1 MNLQCGHNA
10 DCDLDTICPKCGRSF
25 LPNLYI
31 PYLTIL
37 GVLLVFYYLRP
48 TSFINLLTPL
58 FWFFSWFLI
67 GSILRNR
74 VNELS
79 KALMIIIPT
88 MIIWAIANRGLPQY
102 LEGIKEILFV
112 ISSVFL
118 FIPIFSSIGL
128 GFQDA
133 VHFNGINKGS
143 YWIVI
148 SIFVS
153 IGITLLYF
161 IFPSIVAICQVEELS
176 IVFQNIYEYLKLIY
190 KYRSAF
196 VAIVLGLVA
205 AISISISLVRELK
218 VKSFSV
224 PNSINENQTNLSLLS
239 IIIISIGDLAKI
251 FTEAIRT
258 AGDLARQILVIIFE
272 EVFVLFKDT
281 FLRTIL
287 IFLRLIRVTFI
298 VVSSIL
304 LFGAIVSIVDFVDV
318 LWKSGDFWTTS
329 FGGWSEFLLSCII
342 FGVIIWLILMLTY
355 KKWREFN
362 SQPISLRRTFFSFF
376 GSKRDVLVAYRSITI
391 SIFMYMF
398 FFSLAFLGAWLIIN
412 PVQYLFGLEFPSPI
426 GFLFTVSVGL
436 IVIFGTI
443 KLIFK

>member
-1 MNLQCGHNA
+1 MNLQCGHYA

-25 LPNLYI
+25 LSKLYI

-48 TSFINLLTPL
+48 TSFVNLLTPL
-58 FWFFSWFLI
+58 FWIFSWFLI

-74 VNELS
+74 ASELL

-88 MIIWAIANRGLPQY
+88 MIIWAITNRSLPSY

-112 ISSVFL
+112 ISTIFL
-118 FIPIFSSIGL
+118 FIPILSSIGL
-128 GFQDA
+128 GFKDA
-133 VHFNGINKGS
+133 VHYNGINKGS

-148 SIFVS
+148 SIFLS

-161 IFPSIVAICQVEELS
+161 VFPSIVSICQIEALTL
-176 IVFQNIYEYLKLIY
+176 VFQNTYDYLELIY

-205 AISISISLVRELK
+205 AISISISLARELK
-218 VKSFSV
+218 VKSFNI
-224 PNSINENQTNLSLLS
+224 PNSINEDSLSPFL
-239 IIIISIGDLAKI
+239 IIIKSIENLAKI
-251 FTEAIRT
+251 FAEAIKT

-272 EVFVLFKDT
+272 EIFVLIKDT
-281 FLRTIL
+281 ILRTIL
-287 IFLRLIRVTFI
+287 ILLRLIRVTFI

-304 LFGAIVSIVDFVDV
+304 LLGVIVSIVDFVDV
-318 LWKSGDFWTTS
+318 LWNSGDFWTTS
-329 FGGWSEFLLSCII
+329 ISGWLEFLLSCFI
-342 FGVIIWLILMLTY
+342 FSVIIWVILMLTY

-362 SQPISLRRTFFSFF
+362 GQSISFRRAFFSLF

-398 FFSLAFLGAWLIIN
+398 FFSLTFLGAWLIIN
-412 PVQYLFGLEFPSPI
+412 PVHYLFGLEFPNPI
-426 GFLFTVSVGL
+426 GFLFTFSVGL

>member
-25 LPNLYI
+25 LQKLYI
-31 PYLTIL
+31 PYLTFL

-58 FWFFSWFLI
+58 FCIFSWFLI

-79 KALMIIIPT
+79 KSLMIIIPT
-88 MIIWAIANRGLPQY
+88 MIVVAIAKNDLPQY
-102 LEGIKEILFV
+102 LESIKNILF
-112 ISSVFL
+112 ILSFVFL
-118 FIPIFSSIGL
+118 SIPILSSIRL

-133 VHFNGINKGS
+133 VHYNGINRGS
-143 YWIVI
+143 YWIVF

-161 IFPSIVAICQVEELS
+161 IFPYIIAIIQIEALT
-176 IVFQNIYEYLKLIY
+176 IVFQYIYDSLEYIY

-205 AISISISLVRELK
+205 AISISISFVRELK
-218 VKSFSV
+218 VTSYNI
-224 PNSINENQTNLSLLS
+224 PNSINENQNNLSPLN
-239 IIIISIGDLAKI
+239 IIIISIGNLAKI
-251 FTEAIRT
+251 FAGAIRT

-272 EVFVLFKDT
+272 EIFVLFKDT
-281 FLRTIL
+281 FLRTVLIL
-287 IFLRLIRVTFI
+287 LRMIRVLFI

-304 LFGAIVSIVDFVDV
+304 LLVAIVRIVVFVDI
-318 LWKSGDFWTTS
+318 LWNSGDFWTTS
-329 FGGWSEFLLSCII
+329 LAGWLQFLLWCFI
-342 FGVIIWLILMLTY
+342 FSVIMWLILMLTY

-362 SQPISLRRTFFSFF
+362 SQAISFRRAFFSFF

-398 FFSLAFLGAWLIIN
+398 FFALTFLGAWLIIN
-412 PVQYLFGLEFPSPI
+412 PVQYLFGLEYPNPI
-426 GFLFTVSVGL
+426 GFLFTFSVGL
-436 IVIFGTI
+436 IVIFGII

>member
-25 LPNLYI
+25 LPKLYI

-37 GVLLVFYYLRP
+37 IILLVFYYLRP
-48 TSFINLLTPL
+48 ISFVNQLTPL
-58 FWFFSWFLI
+58 FWIFSWFLV

-79 KALMIIIPT
+79 KALMTIIPT
-88 MIIWAIANRGLPQY
+88 MIIWAIANGGLPSY
-102 LEGIKEILFV
+102 LEEIKEILLV
-112 ISSVFL
+112 ISAIIL
-118 FIPIFSSIGL
+118 FIPILSSVGL
-128 GFQDA
+128 GFKDA
-133 VHFNGINKGS
+133 VHYNGINKGS

-161 IFPSIVAICQVEELS
+161 VFPSIVSICQLEALTL
-176 IVFQNIYEYLKLIY
+176 VFQNTYSYLELIY

-218 VKSFSV
+218 VKSFNI
-224 PNSINENQTNLSLLS
+224 PNSINENETNFSPFS
-239 IIIISIGDLAKI
+239 IIIKSAGNLVKI
-251 FTEAIRT
+251 FVEAIKT

-272 EVFVLFKDT
+272 EIFVLIKDT
-281 FLRTIL
+281 ILRTLLIL
-287 IFLRLIRVTFI
+287 LRLIRVTLI
-298 VVSSIL
+298 VVFSIL
-304 LFGAIVSIVDFVDV
+304 LLGAIVSIVDFVDI
-318 LWKSGDFWTTS
+318 LWNSGDFWTTS
-329 FGGWSEFLLSCII
+329 LNGWFKFLLSCFI
-342 FGVIIWLILMLTY
+342 FAVIIWIILMLTY

-362 SQPISLRRTFFSFF
+362 GQTISFRRAFFSFF

-391 SIFMYMF
+391 SIFMYIF
-398 FFSLAFLGAWLIIN
+398 FFSLTFLGAWLIIN
-412 PVQYLFGLEFPSPI
+412 PVQYLFGLDYPNPI
-426 GFLFTVSVGL
+426 GFLFTFSVGL
-436 IVIFGTI
+436 IVVFGTI
-443 KLIFK
+443 KLFFK